1 MKAGTANGH
10 LQPGLYLTATPIGNA
25 ADISLRAMEIMRSA
39 DVLLCE
45 DTRSTVR
52 LLSIHG
58 IRRPAGTRLL
68 AYHDH
73 SDDKTRAAILEDIAS
88 GAAVALV
95 SEAGTPLVSDP
106 GYKLVLAALERS
118 LTVTCVPGACAAVAA
133 LTVSGL
139 APDRFF
145 FAGFSPP
152 RSSAR
157 RKFLRRLKEIP
168 GTLIFYESPHRI
180 AAALEDM
187 AVVLGA
193 RDAVIV
199 RELTKRFEELHRGDL
214 NALARDCASRP
225 PKGELVVLVSA
236 NENAGVKQETSLA
249 AIESP
254 LRLALDRNSLS
265 AAVRQIAETYGLS
278 RSMVYRR
285 ALELRESK
293 KDGGMA

>member
-1 MKAGTANGH
+1 MAIDAGDAS
-10 LQPGLYLTATPIGNA
+10 LQPGLYLTAMPIGNA
-25 ADISLRAMEIMRSA
+25 ADLTLRALEILRSA

-58 IRRPAGTRLL
+58 IRRSRGTRLL

-73 SDDKTRAAILEDIAS
+73 SDDKTRAGILDDIAS

-106 GYKLVLAALERS
+106 GYKLVRSALQRG
-118 LTVTCVPGACAAVAA
+118 LMVTCAPGACAAVAA

-145 FAGFSPP
+145 FAGFSPS

-157 RKFLRRLKEIP
+157 RTFLHGLREIP
-168 GTLIFYESPHRI
+168 GTLIFFESPRRL

-187 AVVLGA
+187 AAVLGT
-193 RDAVIV
+193 RDAVVV

-214 NALARDCASRP
+214 DTLAHAYAGKI
-225 PKGELVVLVSA
+225 PKGELVILVSA
-236 NENAGVKQETSLA
+236 NTDDEAKQVPSDE
-249 AIESP
+249 EMEDQ
-254 LRLALDRNSLS
+254 LRLAMEENSLS
-265 AAVRQIAETYGLS
+265 AAARQIAATYGLS
-278 RSMVYRR
+278 RSKVYRR
-285 ALELRESK
+285 ALAMRK
-293 KDGGMA
+293 R